1 MQNNEQTIR
10 EAMRLAQTE
19 SGQKLIAMLRQQG
32 GNDLEQALA
41 SAAAGNI
48 AQAKMV
54 LGSFLQSEEA
64 QKLLKEMQG

>member
-1 MQNNEQTIR
+1 MQNNEQAIR

-19 SGQKLIAMLRQQG
+19 SGQKLIAMLRQQN
-32 GNDLEQALA
+32 GNELDQAMA

-48 AQAKMV
+48 TQAKKA
-54 LGSFLQSEEA
+54 LSSLLQSEEA